1 MKIIWISIMLNRFF
15 LSFIVLCIFSFH
27 VSANSGD
34 NPFAKSEELD
44 IGKEFSWNIDKELV
58 LATKSASDQKGSYY
72 HLQYDN
78 TQLKLIISS
87 DAKGVMAKKFNQL
100 EIKDVTIDGKR
111 IPLFK
116 WCLNNQQRHDRFL
129 QQGLAVKKNVCSI
142 DGDAGSFIMLLNK
155 ETLLS
160 LQKGKRLTIKLS
172 PFRTPLDLNYD
183 ISDFKD
189 MYLLLNTKVDP
200 VAVVAPPKPAAKEIK
215 KNCLVVP
222 PAKYSNIEPVE
233 YDCGDEPAKKEAEAW
248 VINLVKQEKA
258 KQQKSAAIAAESA
271 AERERQRKLLEQIKQ
286 EALAEKRKQEEKL
299 LLEAAAIAASEVKQ
313 AQLNDEITQKMLK
326 VCEKN
331 WRKGEH
337 RCYCQKYIEHAPAS
351 IQASASCE

>member
-1 MKIIWISIMLNRFF
+1 
-15 LSFIVLCIFSFH
+15 
-27 VSANSGD
+27 GD
-34 NPFAKSEELD
+34 NPFAKSEVLN
-44 IGKEFSWNIDKELV
+44 IGKEFSWNIDKQLV

-78 TQLKLIISS
+78 KQLKLIISS
-87 DAKGVMAKKFNQL
+87 DAKGVVAKKFSQL
-100 EIKDVTIDGKR
+100 EIEDVTIDGKR

-129 QQGLAVKKNVCSI
+129 QQGLAVKKNVCTI
-142 DGDAGSFIMLLNK
+142 DGNAGSFIMSLNK

-160 LQKGKRLTIKLS
+160 LQKGKTLSVKLS
-172 PFRTPLDLNYD
+172 PFRTPLELNYD

-189 MYLLLNTKVDP
+189 MYLLLNAKVEP
-200 VAVVAPPKPAAKEIK
+200 VAIVAPPKPALKEIN
-215 KNCLVVP
+215 KNCWAVP
-222 PAKYSNIEPVE
+222 PAKYNSIKPVE
-233 YDCGDEPAKKEAEAW
+233 YGCDDVAAKKESETR

-258 KQQKSAAIAAESA
+258 KLQKSAAIAAATAAEKA
-271 AERERQRKLLEQIKQ
+271 AERARQHKLLEQRKQ

-299 LLEAAAIAASEVKQ
+299 QLEAAAIAASEVKQ

-326 VCEKN
+326 LCEKS

>member
-1 MKIIWISIMLNRFF
+1 MLNRFF
-15 LSFIVLCIFSFH
+15 LSFLVLCIFSFH
-27 VSANSGD
+27 VSAKSGD
-34 NPFAKSEELD
+34 NPFAKSEVLN
-44 IGKEFSWNIDKELV
+44 IGKEFSWNIDKQLV

-78 TQLKLIISS
+78 KQLKLIISS
-87 DAKGVMAKKFNQL
+87 DAKGVVAKKFSQL
-100 EIKDVTIDGKR
+100 EIKDVAIDGKQT
-111 IPLFK
+111 PLFK

-129 QQGLAVKKNVCSI
+129 QQGLNVKKNVCKI
-142 DGDAGSFIMLLNK
+142 DGNAGSFIMSLNK

-160 LQKGKRLTIKLS
+160 LQKGKTLSVKLS
-172 PFRTPLDLNYD
+172 PFRTPLELNYD

-189 MYLLLNTKVDP
+189 MYLLLNAKVEP
-200 VAVVAPPKPAAKEIK
+200 VAIVTPPKPAAKEIN
-215 KNCLVVP
+215 KNCWAIP
-222 PAKYSNIEPVE
+222 PAKYNNIKPVE
-233 YDCGDEPAKKEAEAW
+233 YDCGNEPAKKEAETR
-248 VINLVKQEKA
+248 VISLVKQEKT
-258 KQQKSAAIAAESA
+258 KEQKSAAIAAATA
-271 AERERQRKLLEQIKQ
+271 AEKAVERARQGKLLEQRKQ

-299 LLEAAAIAASEVKQ
+299 QLEAAVIAASEVKQ
-313 AQLNDEITQKMLK
+313 AQLSDEITQKMLK

>member
-1 MKIIWISIMLNRFF
+1 MLNRFF
-15 LSFIVLCIFSFH
+15 LSFIILCLFSFH
-27 VSANSGD
+27 VYAKGGN
-34 NPFAKSEELD
+34 NPFAKNEVLN

-58 LATKSASDQKGSYY
+58 LATKSASDKKGSYY

-78 TQLKLIISS
+78 KQLKLIISS
-87 DAKGVMAKKFNQL
+87 DAKGGVAKKFSQL

-142 DGDAGSFIMLLNK
+142 DGNAGSFIMSLNK

-160 LQKGKRLTIKLS
+160 LQKGKRLSIKLS

-183 ISDFKD
+183 ISDFKN
-189 MYLLLNTKVDP
+189 MYLLLNAKVEP
-200 VAVVAPPKPAAKEIK
+200 VAIVASPKPAAKEIN
-215 KNCLVVP
+215 KNCWAVA
-222 PAKYSNIEPVE
+222 PAKYNSIKPVE
-233 YDCGDEPAKKEAEAW
+233 YGCDDVAAKKESESR

-258 KQQKSAAIAAESA
+258 KLQKSAAAAAESA
-271 AERERQRKLLEQIKQ
+271 AERERQRKLLEQRKQ
-286 EALAEKRKQEEKL
+286 KALAEKRKQEEKL
-299 LLEAAAIAASEVKQ
+299 QLETVAIAASKVKQ

-326 VCEKN
+326 LCDKH

-337 RCYCQKYIEHAPAS
+337 RCYCQKYIEHAPGS
-351 IQASASCE
+351 IQAIASCE